1 MADSDALRSR
11 RKRAHAAGDH
21 RLCRRCSA
29 VRGPVAVPAPARVPH
44 GPVDAQATLE
54 KQARRLEA
62 ACEANPGSAL
72 LEKELRATLLALRGP
87 GGAGDDD
94 RAKFW
99 AEFRGA

>member
-1 MADSDALRSR
+1 M
-11 RKRAHAAGDH
+11 
-21 RLCRRCSA
+21 CRRCDA
-29 VRGPVAVPAPARVPH
+29 VRGPAAVPVPARAPD
-44 GPVDAQATLE
+44 GPVDAQVSLE
-54 KQARRLEA
+54 KQARRLES
-62 ACEANPGSAL
+62 ACEAGPGNAA